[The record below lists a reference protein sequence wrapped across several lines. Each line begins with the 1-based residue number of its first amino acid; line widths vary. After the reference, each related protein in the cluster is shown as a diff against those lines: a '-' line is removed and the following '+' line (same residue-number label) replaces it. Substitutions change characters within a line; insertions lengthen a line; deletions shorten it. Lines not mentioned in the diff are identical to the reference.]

1 MPPHKDILFIDF
13 IIIEGE
19 KNIMLKL
26 STKMF
31 ITIALLFILF
41 SVPAPEAKAMEPI
54 SLAMMAA
61 PIVMPLVEAMIP
73 YFVKGSVNFVGAMAD
88 VFVDLAGF
96 MLLPLGMFEATLG
109 APFGLFSYGLR
120 HMGSGAMAPF
130 RMMWSMCRVPIR
142 IFTG

>member
-1 MPPHKDILFIDF
+1 
-13 IIIEGE
+13 
-19 KNIMLKL
+19 MLKL

-54 SLAMMAA
+54 SIAMMAA
-61 PIVMPLVEAMIP
+61 PIVIPIVKAMMP
-73 YFVKGSVNFVGAMAD
+73 YFVKGAVNFFGAMVD

-96 MLLPLGMFEATLG
+96 MLLPFGMFEATLG
-109 APFGLFSYGLR
+109 APFGLFPYGMK
-120 HMGSGAMAPF
+120 HMTSGAIAPF
-130 RMMWSMCRVPIR
+130 RMMWSMCRVPVR